1 MVART
6 TMYQSQVLMCLE
18 MDCTSCSAKKELLS
32 QFTAF
37 PCHHSTTVRFDF
49 EDDAPFFLVR
59 FTFIGSGVFVRGI
72 SSSTT

>member
-1 MVART
+1 
-6 TMYQSQVLMCLE
+6 MYQSRALMCLG

-32 QFTAF
+32 QLTTFA
-37 PCHHSTTVRFDF
+37 CHSTTVRFDF
-49 EDDAPFFLVR
+49 EDDTPFFLVR

>member
-6 TMYQSQVLMCLE
+6 TMYQSQALMCLR
-18 MDCTSCSAKKELLS
+18 MDCTSCSAKKKG
-32 QFTAF
+32 TPITVNYA
-37 PCHHSTTVRFDF
+37 CHSTTVRFDF
-49 EDDAPFFLVR
+49 EDDTPFFLVR